1 MCLID
6 AKSPNK
12 SESNTFSHSSTSAKV
27 DTRRDVGHHSVVG
40 APHVTLRRFIPPLAR
55 QIKREETGGADTT
68 EANGNNAAGR
78 LTMWEYC
85 DMRTKAI
92 NARLKQITA
101 EATAATQALKSGS
114 ADAKQSKE
122 IARRHKQELDA
133 ISKDLR
139 DLVSRRRLT
148 G

>member
-1 MCLID
+1 
-6 AKSPNK
+6 
-12 SESNTFSHSSTSAKV
+12 
-27 DTRRDVGHHSVVG
+27 
-40 APHVTLRRFIPPLAR
+40 
-55 QIKREETGGADTT
+55 
-68 EANGNNAAGR
+68 
-78 LTMWEYC
+78 
-85 DMRTKAI
+85 MRTKAI